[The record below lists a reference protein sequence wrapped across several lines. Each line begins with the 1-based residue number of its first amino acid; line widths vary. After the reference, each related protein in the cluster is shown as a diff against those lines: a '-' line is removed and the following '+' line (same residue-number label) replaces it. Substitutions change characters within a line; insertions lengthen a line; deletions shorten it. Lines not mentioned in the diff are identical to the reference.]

1 MAYKMDPTKKKNKNG
16 GINAIVEGIKKGAE
30 FLNPISGRFGALRK
44 GKMIKNSLVNLK
56 KEKALGKHAAN
67 ELANQTPQLPSAQV
81 SNKNGNKKKA
91 KDITREPV
99 RDPGLSANSRRYKK
113 TSESFA
119 APRQMKTV
127 KTIRK
132 KASSVVSEGSPSKH
146 MTLKKTAPKVDL
158 KGAVLES
165 GLAGA
170 SAGGKK
176 KVPAK
181 PKKVKVKIK
190 NNKTKI
196 KIKK

>member
-16 GINAIVEGIKKGAE
+16 AINKIAKGIAKAAE
-30 FLNPISGRFGALRK
+30 VIMIGPVASIAK
-44 GKMIKNSLVNLK
+44 GKYRQFKQPKPGI
-56 KEKALGKHAAN
+56 
-67 ELANQTPQLPSAQV
+67 LPSIQQ
-81 SNKNGNKKKA
+81 SNGNGNKKKA
-91 KDITREPV
+91 KETTREPV